1 MGAAGR
7 ELVVNQYSPETHY
20 AALMKLYGTLV
31 VMGKRLPAA
40 KENPS
45 RLRVAFIGGRGVISK
60 YSGIEAYYEEVG
72 KRLVEMGHQVT
83 VYCRTYFTPPL
94 KEHNGMRLVRLRTV
108 RSKHLDTLVHTF
120 PSTVHVLFTGCDI
133 VHYQCLGPALFSFI
147 QRIFGKKTVV
157 SVQGLDWQRKKW
169 GHSLPSC

>member
-94 KEHNGMRLVRLRTV
+94 KEHNGIRLVRLRTV

-120 PSTVHVLFTGCDI
+120 
-133 VHYQCLGPALFSFI
+133 
-147 QRIFGKKTVV
+147 
-157 SVQGLDWQRKKW
+157 
-169 GHSLPSC
+169 